1 LFWGLAVERGASC
14 KERSKG
20 GGAREE
26 EQSQTLRDLSITNKQ
41 RIKVSPTKI
50 HIK

>member
-1 LFWGLAVERGASC
+1 MFCGLAVERGASC
-14 KERSKG
+14 KERSKR

-26 EQSQTLRDLSITNKQ
+26 EQSQTQRDISVTNKH

-50 HIK
+50 I